1 MERRLRRSLVGA
13 GRVLM
18 TQRKSTTPRVYVEFT
33 DGSSIVV
40 RSGAFAQIAAKRRYG
55 LEPLREG
62 DPEVVLYAVWIET
75 NGIPK
80 GPTPDAD
87 FDEWLK
93 TVAGIELDQDPEEDP
108 EDPTPA
114 ESSASLLVSPP
125 TSD

>member
-1 MERRLRRSLVGA
+1 MAE
-13 GRVLM
+13 
-18 TQRKSTTPRVYVEFT
+18 RKSTTPKVYVEFV
-33 DGSSIVV
+33 DGSSLVV

-80 GPTPDAD
+80 GPMPDAD

-93 TVAGIELDQDPEEDP
+93 TVAGIELDKPEEDDP

-114 ESSASLLVSPP
+114 ESNASSLDSPP
-125 TSD
+125 TLV